1 MQTFFEN
8 IGIKVPEIYLPN
20 SSMDWNKWSVVA
32 CDQYTSQPDYW
43 NEVKVYVWDAPSTLN
58 ITFPEIYL
66 EDDDREERIRNI
78 KLNMEKYMNNWV
90 LQNIGEWFIYIDR
103 ETSNTKSRKGLIIAL
118 DLEKYDYRKDS
129 QTLIRATEGTIVDRL
144 PPRIKI
150 RDGAPFEL
158 PHIMVLIDDPEK
170 QVIEPIAEELDK
182 HKKLYDFDL
191 MMEGGHITGYQIN
204 NEETVSKIVWWLQ
217 KLADKEIF
225 KNKYN
230 IWDDLWVLLFAMG
243 DGNHSFATAKA
254 IWEEKKKN
262 LSLEEMQNHPA
273 RFALVEINNVHDNGI
288 NFEPIHRV
296 LFDIDNDDFFNK
308 MAEYFKSIWSELFV
322 EHYNTKDELK
332 GNLKESSHDIHYCR
346 GMNEEWYM
354 ILWIKNPKLN
364 LEVWNVQVFLDKYLV
379 DHPEAKIDYVHWE
392 EVTEQLGRKRW
403 NFWLLFPIMDKSD
416 FFKTVVV
423 DWALPRKT
431 FSMGEAEE
439 KRFYLECRKIV
450 RV

>member
-1 MQTFFEN
+1 MKTFFEP
-8 IGIKVPEIYLPN
+8 IGVKVPEVYLPN
-20 SSMDWNKWSVVA
+20 ENVDWNKWAVVA

-43 NEVKVYVWDAPSTLN
+43 DEVKVHVWDAPSTLN
-58 ITFPEIYL
+58 IIFPEIYL
-66 EDDDREERIRNI
+66 EDAYSDQRISNI
-78 KLNMEKYMNNWV
+78 KLNMDKYMNEGIFN
-90 LQNIGEWFIYIDR
+90 NIGEWFIYIDR
-103 ETSNTKSRKGLIIAL
+103 QTSQVRSRKGLIMAL
-118 DLEKYDYRKDS
+118 DLEKYDYNKWS
-129 QTLIRATEGTIVDRL
+129 QTLIRATEGTIIDRL
-144 PPRIKI
+144 PPRIKV

-191 MMEGGHITGYQIN
+191 MMEGGHITGYQVT
-204 NEETVSKIVWWLQ
+204 NEETISRIVAWLE
-217 KLADKEIF
+217 KLADKEVF

-230 IWDDLWVLLFAMG
+230 VWDDLGVLLFAMG

-254 IWEEKKKN
+254 IREEKKKN

-273 RFALVEINNVHDNGI
+273 RFALVEINNVHDTGI
-288 NFEPIHRV
+288 TFEPIHRV
-296 LFDIDNDDFFNK
+296 LFDVDNDNLFNE
-308 MAEYFKSIWSELFV
+308 MAGYFKNIWSELVV

-332 GNLKESSHDIHYCR
+332 ENLKESTEKNHYCR

-364 LEVWNVQVFLDKYLV
+364 LEVWNIQVFLDKYLV
-379 DHPEAKIDYVHWE
+379 DHPEAKIDYVHGE
-392 EVTEQLGRKRW
+392 EVAEQLGRKRW
-403 NFWLLFPIMDKSD
+403 NLGLLFPIMDKSD

-450 RV
+450 K